1 MTRGSRFGL
10 VGPACSVF
18 EVGAEEHQ
26 TVGAALAFGVGD
38 AGLGAADL
46 SLQHPLFLL
55 LQFHDVFPALRQ
67 LRFHGGLL
75 LLECFQ
81 LRFQVRYWCPL

>member
-1 MTRGSRFGL
+1 MARVFDIGSVSMRW
-10 VGPACSVF
+10 SK
-18 EVGAEEHQ
+18 VGAQENQ
-26 TVGAALAFGVGD
+26 AVGAALAFGVGY

-55 LQFHDVFPALRQ
+55 LQLHEVFPALRQ

-81 LRFQVRYWCPL
+81 VRHLCPR